1 MNRQSL
7 LMAFCTAAFVIGTRT
22 NADAE
27 ILNSIASDTV
37 VLDVNAAEQ
46 RLVSHSLIVLAAHYN
61 VDIAKSE
68 ITQAKA
74 WYNPNITYAQTLF
87 DPSTDQ
93 WLDNNPA
100 SGQVDVQINQLI
112 SVAGRHMDAVKLAKI
127 DLERS
132 QLAFDDLARSLKF
145 ELYDDLADLYE
156 DEQTE
161 NVFTAEINALDQ
173 VIRAMQQELS
183 LGAAAGNDVI
193 RLKAERQS
201 TISDQLANSN
211 EISELESRLRILLGY
226 NENPYLKVVNVP
238 MPTGNVPTL
247 DSLLLA
253 GSKRSDVLLANEDAL
268 WSKENL
274 KLQKVLA
281 APDILVGTEYDRRSS
296 YTNNLWMINAGIDI
310 PIFNRNQGNIKA
322 AQYALLQSQV
332 YDTLQMNTAAAE
344 VVSSYRQFLRIKQVR
359 DSVVSQPGVISN
371 TSSSRGSYSED
382 IDLLF
387 TNAVNNY
394 EHRTISLIEFLDQLR
409 TYEEARTG
417 LITLDSDY
425 FRSAQQLNYVTGTIV
440 IH

>member
-1 MNRQSL
+1 
-7 LMAFCTAAFVIGTRT
+7 MAFCTAAFVIGTRT